1 MISCWESD
9 GGIFDQ
15 LSESVLEC
23 DYDKNVT
30 NLYQSIES
38 GAWSSVQCFF
48 ETEKWSYM
56 HFTRDATTPSEQAR
70 TWVTRFESD
79 GEVRWSQLPL
89 HAAVI
94 FQAPRRLVQ
103 NLIELYPLSVRC
115 TDDQG
120 MLPLHLAFRVGA
132 DDMVM
137 NLLIKSF
144 PEALVTQN
152 ERGLVPYKI
161 VGTNSRK
168 EYNESI
174 QQIVKHIS
182 RKITLSQEKLT
193 KEKTDTLEDA
203 IGVQSRVVK
212 TLEMDNDKLEIRLS
226 KATREITKLEERCRL
241 LQKMIAAKNLPKVT
255 KTITTGSDPLQSI
268 LRDLNSNDTEAST
281 FQTNA
286 SSVTSSVTLNSV
298 QFRKESI
305 VSIANGNNRLEP
317 IMASIDSDT
326 DSNTDTDTDIDSKVG
341 SDIEIGSKL
350 QESAETFTS
359 AVSKRLET
367 RADEDTSS
375 MHRIQLKKN
384 HSTRSDLSSKSRR
397 TGSSSSQQA
406 KPKMISWCDDTHNI
420 SCIS

>member
-1 MISCWESD
+1 MISCWEPD

-38 GAWSSVQCFF
+38 GAWSAVQCFF

-56 HFTRDATTPSEQAR
+56 HFTRDATSPSEQAR
-70 TWVTRFESD
+70 TWVTRFQSD

-89 HAAVI
+89 HAAII
-94 FQAPRRLVQ
+94 FQAPRRLVE
-103 NLIELYPLSVRC
+103 NLIKLYPLSIRC

-132 DDMVM
+132 DDKVM

-152 ERGLVPYKI
+152 ERGLFPYAI
-161 VGTNSRK
+161 DGTNSRK

-174 QQIVKHIS
+174 KQIVKHIS
-182 RKITLSQEKLT
+182 RQITLSQEKLS

-212 TLEMDNDKLEIRLS
+212 TLESDNDKLEIKLS
-226 KATREITKLEERCRL
+226 KAKTKIIKLEERCRL
-241 LQKMIAAKNLPKVT
+241 LQKMIASRNLPEVT
-255 KTITTGSDPLQSI
+255 KPITKDSDALQGI
-268 LRDLNSNDTEAST
+268 LRDFDSKDTEAST

-286 SSVTSSVTLNSV
+286 SSAISSVTLNSV
-298 QFRKESI
+298 LFRKESV
-305 VSIANGNNRLEP
+305 VSKANENNRLEA
-317 IMASIDSDT
+317 IMARIDSDT
-326 DSNTDTDTDIDSKVG
+326 DSNTDTTNIDSKVG

-350 QESAETFTS
+350 IESAEAFTS
-359 AVSKRLET
+359 TVSKRQET

-375 MHRIQLKKN
+375 IHRIEPKKK
-384 HSTRSDLSSKSRR
+384 HSTRRDLSCKSRR
-397 TGSSSSQQA
+397 TGRSSSQQE
-406 KPKMISWCDDTHNI
+406 KPKMTSWCDGTRDI
-420 SCIS
+420 SCVT